1 MLTNF
6 FKLNEPYQTFKT
18 EKEFADH
25 LNRSKDLRSVLF
37 EPDSLKPLSPFAKF
51 KIRDT
56 SFNNVSFSK
65 TKLDRV
71 VFINC
76 TFEDILFIG
85 TDIENCEFHN
95 CKFKNCNTHKIKISK
110 TYINPGNF
118 SGCFNKIGQANIAVH
133 LFQQLIN
140 NSIDEGQSDFRRK
153 AEYNFKKW
161 QDRLAINKFWNSEPY
176 KISLLSFIRQYP
188 LSWLYRYFFGY
199 GLRLRNFIFSFSA
212 IFLLFFIINYM
223 NWAKY
228 ELLTKDLSISV
239 YDKNTVNVSSNFYYT
254 LDATTKLVDSQ
265 FQATSNFGMLWLSFQ
280 SIIGFI
286 FLSALITIILNRF
299 VK

>member
-18 EKEFADH
+18 EQDLDDH
-25 LNRSKDLRSVLF
+25 LRRSKDLRNVLY
-37 EPDSLKPLSPFAKF
+37 EPDLLQPLPQIAKF

-56 SFNNVSFSK
+56 YFNNVSFSK
-65 TKLDRV
+65 TRLYKV

-76 TFEDILFIG
+76 SFEDCLFIG
-85 TDIENCEFHN
+85 AEIENCEFHN
-95 CKFKNCNTHKIKISK
+95 CKFKNCNTHKIKIFK
-110 TYINPGNF
+110 TYVNPKNF
-118 SGCFNKIGQANIAVH
+118 SNCFGKIEQSNIAVH

-140 NSIDEGQSDFRRK
+140 NSIDEGQSKFRRI

-161 QDRLAINKFWNSEPY
+161 QDRLSINKFWNKEPY
-176 KISLLSFIRQYP
+176 KISLWEFIKQYP
-188 LSWLYRYFFGY
+188 LSWMYRCFFGY
-199 GLRLRNFIFSFSA
+199 GLRLKNFILSFTG
-212 IFLLFFIINYM
+212 IFLLFFVINYR

-228 ELLTKDLSISV
+228 ELSQKDLAISV
-239 YDKNTVNVSSNFYYT
+239 YNKDSVNVASNFYYT

-265 FQATSNFGMLWLSFQ
+265 FQATTNFGMAWLSIQ
-280 SIIGFI
+280 SVVGFI
-286 FLSALITIILNRF
+286 FLSALVTIILNRF

>member
-1 MLTNF
+1 MLTDF

-18 EKEFADH
+18 GKQLADH
-25 LNRSKDLRSVLF
+25 LDRSKDLRGVLF
-37 EPDSLKPLSPFAKF
+37 EPDILKPLSSFAKF

-56 SFNNVSFSK
+56 NFNNVSFSK

-76 TFEDILFIG
+76 TFEDTLFIG

-110 TYINPGNF
+110 TYVNPSNF
-118 SGCFNKIGQANIAVH
+118 SDCFKKIGQANIAVH

-140 NSIDEGQSDFRRK
+140 NSIDEGQSEFRRK
-153 AEYNFKKW
+153 AEYYFKKW

-176 KISLLSFIRQYP
+176 KISALDFIKQYP

-212 IFLLFFIINYM
+212 IFLLFFLINYI
-223 NWAKY
+223 NWGRY
-228 ELLTKDLSISV
+228 ELLPKDLSISV
-239 YDKNTVNVSSNFYYT
+239 YHKDSVNVASNFYYT

-265 FQATSNFGMLWLSFQ
+265 FQASNNFGMLWLSFQ

-286 FLSALITIILNRF
+286 FLSALVTIILNRF